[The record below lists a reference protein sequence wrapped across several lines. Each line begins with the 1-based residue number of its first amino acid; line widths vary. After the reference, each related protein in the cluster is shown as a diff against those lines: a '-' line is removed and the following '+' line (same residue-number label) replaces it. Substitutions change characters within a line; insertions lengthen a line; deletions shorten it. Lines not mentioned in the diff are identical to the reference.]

1 MTNVALSAPGGQN
14 SRAPPLLT
22 EGESVLVCS
31 ARQSGLVLSSASR

>member
-1 MTNVALSAPGGQN
+1 MTYVAQSARGGKN

-31 ARQSGLVLSSASR
+31 ARQSRSALSSASR